1 MYDITL
7 AHYLLIGAFLFVIG
21 SLLVLI
27 RRNGVFILIG
37 LELMI
42 NAALINFVAFSHF
55 DVEHKGGEVA
65 ALFILVLA
73 VAASVVGLVIL
84 MKVYKLFHTIYVD
97 EVRQVKE

>member
-7 AHYLLIGAFLFVIG
+7 SHYLIVGAFLFIIG
-21 SLLVLI
+21 SLLVLT
-27 RRNGVFILIG
+27 RRNGIFILIG

-42 NAALINFVAFSHF
+42 NATLINFVSFSHF
-55 DVEHKGGEVA
+55 DVSHKNGEVA
-65 ALFILVLA
+65 SLFIIVLA
-73 VAASVVGLVIL
+73 VCASVVGLVIL